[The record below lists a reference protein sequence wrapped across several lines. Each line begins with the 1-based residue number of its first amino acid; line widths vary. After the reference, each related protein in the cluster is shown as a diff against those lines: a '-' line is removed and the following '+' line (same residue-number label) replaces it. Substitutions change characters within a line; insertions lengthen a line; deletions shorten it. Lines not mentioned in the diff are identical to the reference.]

1 MNWMK
6 EEAER
11 VFNKAF
17 KSTLKWFRNE
27 LRKQK
32 IKNIYEKV

>member
-6 EEAER
+6 EEADR

-17 KSTLKWFRNE
+17 KSNLKRYRNE

-32 IKNIYEKV
+32 IKNIYEKL

>member
-6 EEAER
+6 EA
-11 VFNKAF
+11 FNI
-17 KSTLKWFRNE
+17 SLKWASVNWETWFRNE

-32 IKNIYEKV
+32 IKKIYEKL